1 MLEKPVFLQGLFPFH
16 GAGLNRPH
24 PFTPELIYK
33 VPNDRR
39 AQLVYF
45 RGGNPSDE
53 LIYVLFKRD
62 SKPMRYFPIGA
73 KAAVHV
79 ELAVVEDLEPGTV
92 LDISFAA
99 PEHLSGSVLLD
110 IGLVEI
116 EA

>member
-1 MLEKPVFLQGLFPFH
+1 MLERPVFLQGLFPYE
-16 GAGLNRPH
+16 GAGLSRPRA
-24 PFTPELIYK
+24 FSSELTYK

-45 RGGNPSDE
+45 RGGNPAGE
-53 LIYVLFKRD
+53 LVYVLFKRN

-73 KAAVHV
+73 KAATHV
-79 ELAVVEDLEPGTV
+79 ELAVVEDLEPGAV
-92 LDISFAA
+92 LDVLVAA
-99 PEHLSGSVLLD
+99 PEGVQASVLLD